1 MKCATKDRNLKQ
13 CRRYATN
20 GKFCELHKYM
30 LEYTDEMIE
39 KSKPCSGCL
48 KPYYLEEPYKTCIDC
63 RERVKQPSKE
73 DIIKCAKKD
82 CKFKKSNENKYCGK
96 HQLNMFLDETV
107 EQGFKPCKNAVRG
120 CREQL
125 SQSYKYSA
133 CEPCLQL
140 DRDKD
145 NKRRG
150 LPIKVTP
157 SEKQCSTCCKMY
169 TKEMFEGIY
178 GETHTCKICRES
190 NKRADEKRDKE
201 HVNELARKNC
211 AKPERKIVKNAWKEA
226 NYEKVAMYCI
236 QYRKKLIE
244 NDIENYLNHNAEVM
258 KNWLDANPEKAMLI
272 NEKKSYNI
280 DYSYTNY
287 KYSAELKQLVFE
299 FTKEEFVQIVKSPC
313 NYCGIIQ
320 EKGFNGIDRIDSKIG
335 YIIDNCVSCCAMCN
349 FMKGCLNKYIF
360 IQRIEHILTYNKV
373 VEGNLYPNSF
383 KHYNPIYSKYISSAK
398 ARKLEFK
405 IDKSIFTIITNNP
418 CYLCGKLNTEY
429 HQNGLDRIN
438 SLIGYLENNVYSCCG
453 NCNYM
458 KNNYSYKEFM
468 DKCLSIYNKLQ
479 IDKIKAIKNI
489 PQNDLI
495 LNNEVIQKEEENQE
509 KNIIVKGN
517 KLSLTD
523 RTEYNRIKKQEQ
535 RKALK
540 ERYGNDEY
548 NKIRAKEIAEQ
559 RKKKN

>member
-1 MKCATKDRNLKQ
+1 
-13 CRRYATN
+13 
-20 GKFCELHKYM
+20 
-30 LEYTDEMIE
+30 
-39 KSKPCSGCL
+39 
-48 KPYYLEEPYKTCIDC
+48 
-63 RERVKQPSKE
+63 
-73 DIIKCAKKD
+73 
-82 CKFKKSNENKYCGK
+82 
-96 HQLNMFLDETV
+96 
-107 EQGFKPCKNAVRG
+107 
-120 CREQL
+120 
-125 SQSYKYSA
+125 
-133 CEPCLQL
+133 
-140 DRDKD
+140 
-145 NKRRG
+145 
-150 LPIKVTP
+150 
-157 SEKQCSTCCKMY
+157 
-169 TKEMFEGIY
+169 
-178 GETHTCKICRES
+178 
-190 NKRADEKRDKE
+190 
-201 HVNELARKNC
+201 
-211 AKPERKIVKNAWKEA
+211 
-226 NYEKVAMYCI
+226 
-236 QYRKKLIE
+236 
-244 NDIENYLNHNAEVM
+244 
-258 KNWLDANPEKAMLI
+258 
-272 NEKKSYNI
+272 
-280 DYSYTNY
+280 
-287 KYSAELKQLVFE
+287 
-299 FTKEEFVQIVKSPC
+299 
-313 NYCGIIQ
+313 
-320 EKGFNGIDRIDSKIG
+320 
-335 YIIDNCVSCCAMCN
+335 
-349 FMKGCLNKYIF
+349 MKGCLNKYIF
-360 IQRIEHILTYNKV
+360 SQRIEHILTYNKV